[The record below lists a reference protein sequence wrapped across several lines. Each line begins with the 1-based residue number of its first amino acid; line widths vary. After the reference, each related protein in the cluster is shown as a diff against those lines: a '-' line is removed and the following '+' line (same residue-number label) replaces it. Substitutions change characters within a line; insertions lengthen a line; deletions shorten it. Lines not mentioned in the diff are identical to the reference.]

1 MKLKI
6 IPNEQTPKLENYKSV
21 DKLLAEDMKL
31 LEKFISFCQGR
42 KDCVGLASNQ
52 IAVDGKRIT
61 EPFFTV
67 KDRNGWEI
75 FIHPKILKYDGN
87 CFDREEGC
95 LTWQGKTI
103 LAKRYGAVLI
113 QYYNLRGELIERTAS
128 GYEAQ
133 IIQHEMNHLLGVEEK
148 FKEKRE

>member
-21 DKLLAEDMKL
+21 DKLLTEDMKL
-31 LEKFISFCQGR
+31 LEKFISFCQNR
-42 KDCVGLASNQ
+42 KNCVGLASNQ
-52 IAVDGKRIT
+52 IAVDGERIL

-75 FIHPKILKYDGN
+75 FIHPKILKYEGN
-87 CFDREEGC
+87 CFDKEEGC

-103 LAKRYGAVLI
+103 IAERYEEI
-113 QYYNLRGELIERTAS
+113 TISYYNLRSEEKIETVK
-128 GYEAQ
+128 GFKAQ
-133 IIQHEMNHLLGVEEK
+133 VIQHEMNHLLGVEEK
-148 FKEKRE
+148 FKI